1 MDESERTAKAF
12 LDTLELGSVQYE
24 PDGNVPPDFLVG
36 ERLAVEVRRLNQNHV
51 SEGRHEG
58 LEQLDIRLSW
68 SMRKLLA
75 SFGPPPAGKSCYVC
89 YDFSRP
95 FDWRRTGPRVRRA
108 LEQVLDAMPS
118 EWTRIPID
126 TSLTLDVFPALAPA
140 ADAFVLGGSS
150 DDQASGFVEAKLI
163 DNLAI
168 CIKEKTAKV
177 ARFVDRYPEW
187 WLVLVDHTLLRPDAD
202 DIAYA
207 RGHIAI
213 PDLWQR
219 VVLVDREDPSKV
231 LDVR

>member
-1 MDESERTAKAF
+1 MDESERIAKAY
-12 LDTLELGSVQYE
+12 LDTLGLGPVQYE

-36 ERLAVEVRRLNQNHV
+36 GRIAVEVRRFNQNHR
-51 SEGRHEG
+51 SAGRHEG
-58 LEQLDIRLSW
+58 LEEIDIRLSW

-95 FDWRRTGPRVRRA
+95 LDWRRTGPRVRRA
-108 LEQVLDAMPS
+108 LERVLDAMPS

-126 TSLTLDVFPALAPA
+126 TSLTLDVFPASAPTA
-140 ADAFVLGGSS
+140 YAFILGGSS
-150 DDQASGFVEAKLI
+150 DDQASGYVEAKLI
-163 DNLAI
+163 ENLRI
-168 CIKEKTAKV
+168 CIDDKTAKV
-177 ARFVDRYPEW
+177 SRFVDRYPEW

-202 DIAYA
+202 DIVYA

-219 VVLVDREDPSKV
+219 VVLVDRAEPSKI